1 MACLSELLH
10 APGRPGNVEDILVFP
25 GDMSVTVLAN
35 MPTEDIVI
43 PQKVYPAQTTG
54 FTANESVAFT
64 RYGAPGVSLEAV
76 LQPDFGMHEYRIEN
90 TGMSDC
96 AHSSPLCTTSP
107 KIILRIQV
115 L

>member
-1 MACLSELLH
+1 ML
-10 APGRPGNVEDILVFP
+10 
-25 GDMSVTVLAN
+25 VTVLAN
-35 MPTEDIVI
+35 MPTGDTVI

-76 LQPDFGMHEYRIEN
+76 LQPDFGMHEYRSEN
-90 TGMSDC
+90 TGMSDG